1 MNQITHA
8 AFVAAFV
15 AKHGCHPD
23 AFKMEKRGDAWKAK
37 MEVLDSLAQ
46 VPQNNNYDEGG
57 SVRGCYPTSGL
68 RFSVPTEQP
77 YRAPCLRMT
86 NVNWPDPGAIGADS
100 IVAFANH
107 NHAFAT
113 EV

>member
-15 AKHGCHPD
+15 AKHGVHPS
-23 AFKMEKRGDAWKAK
+23 AFKMEKRGDVWKAK

-46 VPQNNNYDEGG
+46 VPEAPTQTEGG
-57 SVRGCYPTSGL
+57 SERGCFPGPADVINGVDPSIYCL
-68 RFSVPTEQP
+68 IE
-77 YRAPCLRMT
+77 RAT
-86 NVNWPDPGAIGADS
+86 PGAIGADS

-113 EV
+113 EA

>member
-1 MNQITHA
+1 
-8 AFVAAFV
+8 
-15 AKHGCHPD
+15 
-23 AFKMEKRGDAWKAK
+23 

-46 VPQNNNYDEGG
+46 VPDGVSVD

-68 RFSVPTEQP
+68 RFGVPAEQP

-86 NVNWPDPGAIGADS
+86 NINWPDPGAIGASS
-100 IVAFANH
+100 IVAFANFTRP
-107 NHAFAT
+107 FAT